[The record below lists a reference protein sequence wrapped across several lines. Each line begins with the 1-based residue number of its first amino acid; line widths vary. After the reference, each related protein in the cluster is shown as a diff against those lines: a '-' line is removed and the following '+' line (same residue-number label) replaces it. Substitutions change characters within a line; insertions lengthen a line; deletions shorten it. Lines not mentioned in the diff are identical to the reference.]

1 MSEKLHFKVSAGL
14 KNIIGK
20 ELINDKFIA
29 IFELVKNSYDAGAK
43 EVTIKFENI
52 YSDDS
57 TIYIIDDGKGM
68 SKQEIIDKW
77 LFVAYSEKKNNT
89 YRDNIKFRR
98 NYAGAKGVGR
108 FSCDRLGE
116 TVELLSKTNKDINV
130 NRVNINWNE
139 FENVD
144 TEEFQN
150 IEVLYDEIQSDLI
163 AAQGTVIKIY
173 GLREKWNRDE
183 LLQLKKS
190 LTQLVNPEAN
200 ENYDMFSIILDVKEE
215 RENDRKKS
223 ENEKVF
229 DKDRSDIDIMI
240 LSKYQL
246 ELYDEIE
253 IEDYLQKILSEYFS
267 YDNLHFTFISEFN
280 YPFSEILLI
289 SDDKIIFQEEE
300 YLDYVLGYSAFK
312 RDREALEV
320 MREENLKDLESFRNG
335 LL

>member
-1 MSEKLHFKVSAGL
+1 
-14 KNIIGK
+14 
-20 ELINDKFIA
+20 
-29 IFELVKNSYDAGAK
+29 
-43 EVTIKFENI
+43 
-52 YSDDS
+52 
-57 TIYIIDDGKGM
+57 M

-130 NRVNINWNE
+130 NRVKINWNE

-229 DKDRSDIDIMI
+229 DKDIVNGKVINHVFPS
-240 LSKYQL
+240 
-246 ELYDEIE
+246 
-253 IEDYLQKILSEYFS
+253 
-267 YDNLHFTFISEFN
+267 
-280 YPFSEILLI
+280 
-289 SDDKIIFQEEE
+289 
-300 YLDYVLGYSAFK
+300 
-312 RDREALEV
+312 LEV
-320 MREENLKDLESFRNG
+320 CTMNV
-335 LL
+335 